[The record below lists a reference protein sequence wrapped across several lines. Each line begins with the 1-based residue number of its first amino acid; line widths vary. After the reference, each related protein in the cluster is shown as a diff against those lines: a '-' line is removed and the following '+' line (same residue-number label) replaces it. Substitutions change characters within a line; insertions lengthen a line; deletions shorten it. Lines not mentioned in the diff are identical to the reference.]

1 MEELVEY
8 MKRVLGSSFALYL
21 KAHNYHW
28 NVTGPDFAQYHEFL
42 GDLYEEIH
50 GSIDTT
56 AEEIRK
62 LGSFAP
68 GSFAR
73 FAQLSVVQDEVN
85 IPAAQQMMSNLAA
98 DNDKVIAVLYQ
109 AREAAEQ
116 ANKAGTLNY
125 LEARI
130 DAHEKHA
137 WMLKAFNQ
145 S

>member
-28 NVTGPDFAQYHEFL
+28 NVTGPNFAQYHDFL

-50 GSIDTT
+50 SSIDDT

-98 DNDKVIAVLYQ
+98 DNDKLLSLMYD
-109 AREAAEQ
+109 AREAAEK
-116 ANKAGTLNY
+116 ANKAGTLDY
-125 LEARI
+125 LESRI
-130 DAHEKHA
+130 GVHEKHA
-137 WMLKAFNQ
+137 WMLKSFTE
-145 S
+145 

>member
-28 NVTGPDFAQYHEFL
+28 NVTGPNFAQYHDFL

-50 GSIDTT
+50 GSIDDT

-98 DNDKVIAVLYQ
+98 DNDKLLSLMYD
-109 AREAAEQ
+109 AREAAEK
-116 ANKAGTLNY
+116 ANKAGTLDY
-125 LEARI
+125 LESRI
-130 DAHEKHA
+130 GVHEKHA
-137 WMLKAFNQ
+137 WMLKSFAE
-145 S
+145 

>member
-28 NVTGPDFAQYHEFL
+28 NVTGPNFAQYHDFL

-50 GSIDTT
+50 SSIDDT

-98 DNDKVIAVLYQ
+98 DNDKLLSLMYD
-109 AREAAEQ
+109 AREAAEK
-116 ANKAGTLNY
+116 ANKAGTLDY
-125 LEARI
+125 LESRI
-130 DAHEKHA
+130 GVHEKHA

-145 S
+145 